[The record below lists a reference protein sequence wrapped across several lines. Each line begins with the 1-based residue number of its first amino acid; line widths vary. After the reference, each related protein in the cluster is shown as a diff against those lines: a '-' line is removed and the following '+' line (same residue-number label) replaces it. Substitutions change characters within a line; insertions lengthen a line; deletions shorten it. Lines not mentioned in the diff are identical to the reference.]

1 MPCILQNC
9 RQLQTTFPEIIL
21 EKGFPI
27 RKWTLL
33 FTVRVNHWKVEL
45 PIIVG
50 NDLLFSKYQ
59 SFMKYLNQI
68 KTNFLHD
75 FIDLTHSKNL
85 NSLKPHI
92 NETENRLKVR
102 NYGLFQQKMQTQNGR
117 GIVRTRSCWPQLLRS
132 LKALLYPDF
141 SLYKLRV
148 NRRTIEIQQP
158 PYILMLNYSFKR
170 FLQVR
175 ISQVL
180 IRSFFHI
187 LCPTLL
193 LYHC

>member
-1 MPCILQNC
+1 MHFKACYTKLEHFTC
-9 RQLQTTFPEIIL
+9 RKVKEIIK
-21 EKGFPI
+21 ECHAF
-27 RKWTLL
+27 
-33 FTVRVNHWKVEL
+33 F
-45 PIIVG
+45 
-50 NDLLFSKYQ
+50 
-59 SFMKYLNQI
+59 
-68 KTNFLHD
+68 KTASNLK
-75 FIDLTHSKNL
+75 LRYKKLKNL

-117 GIVRTRSCWPQLLRS
+117 GIVRTWSCWPKLLRS

-148 NRRTIEIQQP
+148 NRRTMEIQQP

-180 IRSFFHI
+180 IRSFFSHFMSYFT
-187 LCPTLL
+187 TLPL
-193 LYHC
+193 LGKCA